1 MSLSETAI
9 SSEKIC
15 WQWLCYKRRIFGL
28 YTLWL
33 RILSKALTGIVLA
46 GLINLILD
54 IKNCFCQGYVGAA
67 VVSGHINGLSVYNW
81 RINSKAIYTQG
92 YSHRLNLFIGASC
105 NMQCV
110 KNFLDQVKEIPYFFK
125 FSAPRKK
132 VLINSV
138 KEHAPDSQKKSL
150 FDFHS
155 IQKVKK
161 ITGLDNLKTFLLQFS
176 YFILRKWVWTWGV
189 CAIKIHN
196 QRILHFIN

>member
-1 MSLSETAI
+1 MSLSGTTI

-15 WQWLCYKRRIFGL
+15 WQWLGYKRRIFGL

-67 VVSGHINGLSVYNW
+67 AVSGHINGLSVYNW

-105 NMQCV
+105 NIKKCV
-110 KNFLDQVKEIPYFFK
+110 KNLLDQVKEIPYFFK
-125 FSAPRKK
+125 FSEPRKK
-132 VLINSV
+132 MLINSV

-161 ITGLDNLKTFLLQFS
+161 ITGLDNFEDLFAPI
-176 YFILRKWVWTWGV
+176 FIFYLEEMSLNMGRV
-189 CAIKIHN
+189 CS
-196 QRILHFIN
+196 QDT